1 MSSGLIRCAK
11 LNPIAL
17 WFLSSLPHPMNA
29 LRSLTTAW
37 VHLGSVIRLKRTFGE
52 TTQKFLLCAIYPSNL
67 RDSNLHDRRNEGV
80 QAMPPRMGR
89 RLGRSAGS
97 RTISLTQRWRL
108 KPLNATLTPLI
119 ALIGM
124 PGGLLRSAGAYL
136 IFAPE
141 SGFKHYLRMQ
151 YADQTFKGLYHW
163 NLFDA
168 AVLLPYFAVM
178 ILLSLYG
185 IHRYTMAYQYFK
197 YRKNYNPNP
206 PQHFDELP
214 LVTIQ
219 LPIFNEQFV
228 IGRLVEA
235 ICAIDYPREKLEI
248 QVLDDSTDETVEVAA
263 AIVARYAT
271 MGHPIVYIHRTN
283 RHGYKAGAL
292 DAGLKVAK
300 GEFIAIFDAD
310 FVPPTNWLMK
320 VVHHFAEPEIGMV
333 QTRWTHLNR
342 DYSILTQIEA
352 ILLDGHFVLEHGA
365 RARSG
370 EFFNFNGTAG
380 MWRRQAIYDGGGWQH
395 DTLTEDTDLSY
406 RSQMAGWKFKY
417 LPDVECPSELPIE
430 MTAFKTQQARWAKGL
445 IQTSIKILPKV
456 FRSNAPRRNKIE
468 AVYHLTANLSYPL
481 MVIMSAL
488 LIPAMV
494 CRFYQGW
501 FQMLLIDVPLFTAS
515 SFSIAVFYV
524 MSQRELFPKTW
535 MKTFLYLPFLMA
547 LVIGVTVTNTKGVRE
562 ALFGIKSA
570 FVRTPKYRVAKK
582 GEKSQAAKYRKRLVL
597 APWIELLLGT
607 YFLAAILYTFSNHNY
622 FTAPFLILFV
632 IGYWYTGL
640 MSLLQ
645 GRFERW
651 RSGTNTDEESSPK
664 PFPVGV

>member
-1 MSSGLIRCAK
+1 MTRLIPAASLLRG
-11 LNPIAL
+11 
-17 WFLSSLPHPMNA
+17 LSSQVAAHVILAPQTG
-29 LRSLTTAW
+29 LRHSL
-37 VHLGSVIRLKRTFGE
+37 KE
-52 TTQKFLLCAIYPSNL
+52 
-67 RDSNLHDRRNEGV
+67 
-80 QAMPPRMGR
+80 M
-89 RLGRSAGS
+89 
-97 RTISLTQRWRL
+97 
-108 KPLNATLTPLI
+108 LNAD
-119 ALIGM
+119 
-124 PGGLLRSAGAYL
+124 R
-136 IFAPE
+136 
-141 SGFKHYLRMQ
+141 
-151 YADQTFKGLYHW
+151 TFKGLYHW

-178 ILLSLYG
+178 IILALYG
-185 IHRYTMAYQYFK
+185 VHRYTMCYLYFK
-197 YRKNYNPNP
+197 YRKNYHPDP

-214 LVTIQ
+214 RVTVQ

-228 IGRLVEA
+228 IDRLIEA
-235 ICAIDYPREKLEI
+235 ICAMDYPREKLEI
-248 QVLDDSTDETVEVAA
+248 QVLDDSTDETQAVAA
-263 AIVARYAT
+263 GIVDRYAAL
-271 MGHPIVYIHRTN
+271 GHPIVYIHRTN

-292 DAGLKVAK
+292 DAGLKVAQ
-300 GEFIAIFDAD
+300 GEYVAIFDAD
-310 FVPPTNWLMK
+310 FVPPTDWLMK
-320 VVHHFAEPEIGMV
+320 VIHHFAEPGVGMV

-342 DYSILTQIEA
+342 DYSMLTQIEA

-365 RARSG
+365 RVRSG
-370 EFFNFNGTAG
+370 DYFNFNGTAG
-380 MWRRQAIYDGGGWQH
+380 MWRIQAIVDGGGWQH

-406 RSQMAGWKFKY
+406 RSQLAGWRFKY

-445 IQTSIKILPKV
+445 IQTSIKVLPLMFKSDV
-456 FRSNAPRRNKIE
+456 PRRIKVE

-481 MVIMSAL
+481 MVLMSAAL
-488 LIPAMV
+488 LPAMI

-501 FQMLLIDVPLFTAS
+501 FQMLLIDFPLFTAS
-515 SFSIAVFYV
+515 TFSIAVFYV

-547 LVIGVTVTNTKGVRE
+547 LGIGLTVTNTKAVVE
-562 ALFGIKSA
+562 ALLGMKSP

-597 APWIELLLGT
+597 APWIEILLGF
-607 YFLAAILYTFSNHNY
+607 YFFGAILYTFSNHNY

-651 RSGTNTDEESSPK
+651 KTGANTDEESSPK

>member
-1 MSSGLIRCAK
+1 MDMTQTMEGK
-11 LNPIAL
+11 AL
-17 WFLSSLPHPMNA
+17 
-29 LRSLTTAW
+29 
-37 VHLGSVIRLKRTFGE
+37 FG
-52 TTQKFLLCAIYPSNL
+52 AI
-67 RDSNLHDRRNEGV
+67 
-80 QAMPPRMGR
+80 
-89 RLGRSAGS
+89 
-97 RTISLTQRWRL
+97 I
-108 KPLNATLTPLI
+108 TPLFREFYGLGELLRET
-119 ALIGM
+119 AVWLAFA
-124 PGGLLRSAGAYL
+124 PQGGLR
-136 IFAPE
+136 
-141 SGFKHYLRMQ
+141 HYLKMQ

-163 NLFDA
+163 NFFDA
-168 AVLLPYFAVM
+168 IVLLPYFAVM
-178 ILLSLYG
+178 ILLSVYG
-185 IHRYTMAYQYFK
+185 LHRYTLCYHYLK
-197 YRKNYNPNP
+197 YRKNYRADP
-206 PQHFDELP
+206 PRHFDELP
-214 LVTIQ
+214 KVTVQ

-228 IGRLVEA
+228 IDRLIEA
-235 ICAIDYPREKLEI
+235 VCAMDYPREKLEI
-248 QVLDDSTDETVEVAA
+248 QVLDDSTDETQQVAS
-263 AIVARYAT
+263 AIVERYAAL
-271 MGHPIVYIHRTN
+271 GHDIVYLHRTN
-283 RHGYKAGAL
+283 RMGFKAGAL

-310 FVPPTNWLMK
+310 FVPPQDWLLN
-320 VVHHFAEPEIGMV
+320 VIHHFAEPEIGMV

-342 DYSILTQIEA
+342 NYSMLTQIEA

-365 RARSG
+365 RARAG

-417 LPDVECPSELPIE
+417 LPNIECPSELPIE

-445 IQTSIKILPKV
+445 IQTSKKILPRV
-456 FRSNAPRRNKIE
+456 WRSKAPMRVKIE

-488 LIPAMV
+488 LIPAMI

-515 SFSIAVFYV
+515 SFSIAVFYL
-524 MSQRELFPKTW
+524 MSQRELYPRTW
-535 MKTFLYLPFLMA
+535 KRTFYYLPFLMA
-547 LVIGVTVTNTKGVRE
+547 VGIGLTVTNTIAVME
-562 ALFGIKSA
+562 AIFGIKSA

-582 GEKSQAAKYRKRLVL
+582 GEKSQAAKYRKRLKLV
-597 APWIELLLGT
+597 PWIELLLGC
-607 YFLAAILYTFSNHNY
+607 YFLAAILYTFTNRNF

-632 IGYWYTGL
+632 FGYWYTGL

-651 RSGTNTDEESSPK
+651 RTGVNTEESSPK